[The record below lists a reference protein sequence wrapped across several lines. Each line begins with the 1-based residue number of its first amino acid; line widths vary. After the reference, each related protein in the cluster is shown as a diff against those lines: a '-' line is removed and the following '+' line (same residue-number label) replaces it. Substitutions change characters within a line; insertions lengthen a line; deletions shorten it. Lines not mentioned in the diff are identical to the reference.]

1 MIATLLP
8 SLLFVALAVGPAGA
22 QRDVDRDLARGRE
35 ALKAGRFEEAA
46 RLLEEALASAP
57 RDARGWS
64 LLARARCAVAEQQ
77 AAKDDDG
84 NDGMA
89 QAEATIALAEEAART
104 AVEIDASG
112 SAAWATLG
120 HVLVRGGK
128 FSEAIDT
135 LYHAEKLGEPTSALL
150 IDLSDALL
158 MAREFAQENGD
169 DGGAAARL
177 ADAEAA
183 LERATALGD
192 GEVEAWRRRAE
203 IAGAKGDAAVS
214 ARCYRRALSL
224 RPGDTGLHEAYLR
237 IVEQG
242 QSFEEAIDFLT
253 GLVDEPALSRWYRSR
268 VQELRGHVAFNKE
281 KKYDAAASHYLDAE
295 RDFKEAAKRDPA
307 LQERVDAYLPTL
319 RAFRGRALTL
329 AEKFPEAEA
338 ALLSAL
344 DLAPGDANALDML
357 HQLQDA
363 MWKKFGGDSMT
374 KEHWDEIRAF
384 ASKVAM
390 VEPGKAEN
398 WNNWAFFAREA
409 TKYEESFQAYRRALA
424 LEPEN
429 PVYLNDAALIL
440 LYHLGRD
447 MDRAEQWLRKA
458 IVRAEEVRHDDQRTS
473 AEKTAATT
481 ALGDAYGNLINV
493 FDQSNRTAEAIV
505 LLRELEAKLPKRSE
519 VAHWKQKLLPEE
531 WAAEQEQKAADQKAK
546 DDAKKGDDAK
556 DGGDEGDDEK
566 DGKDGGEKDDGEE

>member
-1 MIATLLP
+1 M
-8 SLLFVALAVGPAGA
+8 VALAVAPAGA
-22 QRDVDRDLARGRE
+22 QRDVDRDFARGRE

-46 RLLEEALASAP
+46 RLLEEALSAAP

-77 AAKDDDG
+77 AAKDDEG
-84 NDGMA
+84 LA
-89 QAEATIALAEEAART
+89 QAEATIARAEEAARS
-104 AVEIDASG
+104 AIEIDMNG
-112 SAAWATLG
+112 SEAWATLG
-120 HVLVRGGK
+120 HVLVRAGK

-135 LYHAEKLGEPTSALL
+135 LYHAEKLGEPTTALL

-169 DGGAAARL
+169 DGGAQARL
-177 ADAEAA
+177 ADADAA
-183 LERATALGD
+183 LERATLLGD
-192 GEVEAWRRRAE
+192 GEVDAWRRRAE
-203 IAGAKGDAAVS
+203 ISGAKGDVALS

-224 RPGDTGLHEAYLR
+224 RPADTNLHEAYLR

-242 QSFEEAIDFLT
+242 HSFEEATDFLT

-268 VQELRGHVAFNKE
+268 VHELRGHVAFNKE
-281 KKYDAAASHYLDAE
+281 KKYDEAAGHYLDAE

-307 LQERVDAYLPTL
+307 LQERVDAWLPSL

-344 DLAPGDANALDML
+344 DLAPGDANALDLL

-363 MWKKFGGDSMT
+363 MWKKFGGEGMT

-424 LEPEN
+424 LEPDN

-447 MDRAEQWLRKA
+447 TDRAEQWLKKA
-458 IVRAEEVRHDDQRTS
+458 IVQAEAVRHDDQRTS

-493 FDQSNRTAEAIV
+493 FEQSDRKAEAIAM
-505 LLRELEAKLPKRSE
+505 LRELEAKLPKRSE

-531 WAAEQEQKAADQKAK
+531 WAAEQEQKAADQKARDAAK
-546 DDAKKGDDAK
+546 QGDAKDDAK
-556 DGGDEGDDEK
+556 DGD
-566 DGKDGGEKDDGEE
+566 GEKDDGKDGEGGGEE